1 MDQQVQKN
9 KVTYYSSG
17 NGFKFHIFHR
27 TLLSMILKRYPIA
40 KKSRIP
46 LYTYSLHSKTRN
58 KIWQNKTSTKFARQK
73 LADIVTY
80 TLTQAVIKKNKNKN

>member
-9 KVTYYSSG
+9 KVTYSSG
-17 NGFKFHIFHR
+17 NGFNFHIIRR
-27 TLLSMILKRYPIA
+27 TLLSMNLKRYPIA

-46 LYTYSLHSKTRN
+46 NTYSLHSKTRN